1 MSSKAV
7 VLVDFDNV
15 FSTLWELDGEA
26 AFRFA
31 SDPDGWLSSLSERYI
46 ADKPRRWLVARCY
59 FNPGGWVHAP
69 GEPRDRLYFSR
80 FRIGLVRAG
89 FDVVDCPSVSR
100 GGKNAADIRIVIDAL
115 DLLGHRTRFDEFVIA
130 SGDSDFM
137 PLLQRIRAE
146 DRRTTV
152 VSPGYLAAAYSA
164 SADRIVDFDALRE
177 LLRARDANAVLQPP
191 VGTVAQTDGVDYSLI
206 GFADFVQRR
215 HLEAVA
221 PLELAVL
228 ARDVD
233 RALPSARADEWGGR
247 GSFLKAVMALDL
259 PHARFSQHHLWD
271 EERHQAPVG
280 TVSDHDEDLPS
291 AVALIVGSLD
301 VPRLSR
307 VQWPK
312 VFDAIAKYA
321 DSHRFNLTEA
331 SAWCRDSLS
340 DDGLKISRLRIG
352 FVIRG
357 VQFGG
362 LRLDAA
368 TSPRPDDVGRA
379 FLASVIARAASL
391 GIPLDEE
398 AERSIAEWFGLR
410 D

>member
-1 MSSKAV
+1 MSNKAV

-31 SDPDGWLSSLSERYI
+31 SDPDGWLRSLSERYLN
-46 ADKPRRWLVARCY
+46 DGPRRWLVARCY
-59 FNPGGWVHAP
+59 FNPSGWVHAP

-89 FDVVDCPSVSR
+89 FDVVDCPSISR

-164 SADRIVDFDALRE
+164 SADRIIDFDALRE
-177 LLRARDANAVLQPP
+177 LLRPDDADAVVQPP
-191 VGTVAQTDGVDYSLI
+191 AGTDAQTDVDY
-206 GFADFVQRR
+206 GPTDFADFVRR
-215 HLEAVA
+215 RYLEAGA
-221 PLELAVL
+221 PLEMAAL

-271 EERHQAPVG
+271 EERHQAPPG
-280 TVSDHDEDLPS
+280 TVGDHDEDLPS
-291 AVALIVGSLD
+291 AVALIVRSLD

-312 VFDAIAKYA
+312 VFETIATYA
-321 DSHRFNLTEA
+321 DSHQFNLTEA

-340 DDGLKISRLRIG
+340 DDGLRISRVRIG

-368 TSPRPDDVGRA
+368 TSPTPDDVGRA

-391 GIPLDEE
+391 GILLDEE
-398 AERSIAEWFGLR
+398 AERAIAEWFVLR

>member
-1 MSSKAV
+1 MPNKAV

-15 FSTLWELDGEA
+15 FSTLWDLDGEA

-31 SDPDGWLSSLSERYI
+31 SDPDGWLRSLGERYLND
-46 ADKPRRWLVARCY
+46 APRRWLVARCY
-59 FNPGGWVHAP
+59 FNPGGWVPAP
-69 GEPRDRLYFSR
+69 GEPRERLYFSR

-100 GGKNAADIRIVIDAL
+100 SGKNAADIRIVIDAL
-115 DLLGHRTRFDEFVIA
+115 ELLGHRTHFDEFVIA
-130 SGDSDFM
+130 SGDSDFT

-146 DRRTTV
+146 DRRTTI

-164 SADRIVDFDALRE
+164 SADRIVDFDAIRE
-177 LLRARDANAVLQPP
+177 LLRAGDADAVVQPP
-191 VGTVAQTDGVDYSLI
+191 AGNDAQTAAVDYGPLD
-206 GFADFVQRR
+206 FADFVRR
-215 HLEAVA
+215 RYREAGA
-221 PLELAVL
+221 PLEMAAL

-233 RALPSARADEWGGR
+233 LALPTARADDWGGR
-247 GSFLKAVMALDL
+247 GSFLKAVMALEL
-259 PHARFSQHHLWD
+259 PHARFSKHHLWD
-271 EERHQAPVG
+271 DERHQSPPG
-280 TVSDHDEDLPS
+280 TVNDHYEELPPV
-291 AVALIVGSLD
+291 VALIVRSLD
-301 VPRLSR
+301 VPRLSH

-312 VFDAIAKYA
+312 VFETIAKYA
-321 DSHRFNLTEA
+321 SSHQFNLTEA

-340 DDGLKISRLRIG
+340 AEGLKISRLRIG

-368 TSPRPDDVGRA
+368 TSPTPDDVGRA
-379 FLASVIARAASL
+379 FLTSVIARAASL
-391 GIPLDEE
+391 GIPLDED
-398 AERSIAEWFGLR
+398 AERTIAEWFGLR